1 MLGLQYLYK
10 AGAADAGHDPKR
22 IRIDEAAQALAM
34 LHPDPRY
41 PVWLKKE
48 PGVLLDTGKS
58 QYKELFNSGLTGLR
72 LANAVRVNRYAHAQ
86 MWSQEAH
93 AHGLARTIYK
103 HTPFVVA
110 WILLKQTRDE
120 IGGGKLLTETA
131 ISANLG
137 RTFDELR
144 EVCLQEIQ
152 KCGRGPL
159 AVCRNQGETLP
170 LMRDCMIRH
179 FPNLANDPAVAH
191 KMQQQS
197 FRDPYPKQ
205 LFDYLVSKAPQI
217 GNLA

>member
-1 MLGLQYLYK
+1 
-10 AGAADAGHDPKR
+10 
-22 IRIDEAAQALAM
+22 
-34 LHPDPRY
+34 
-41 PVWLKKE
+41 VWLKKE
-48 PGVLLDTGKS
+48 PGVLLDTGKN
-58 QYKELFNSGLTGLR
+58 QYKELFSKGLTGLR
-72 LANAVRVNRYAHAQ
+72 LANAVRVNGYAHAQ
-86 MWSQEAH
+86 MWNQESH
-93 AHGLARTIYK
+93 ATGSTRTAYK
-103 HTPFVVA
+103 HLPFVVA

-120 IGGGKLLTETA
+120 IGGGRLLTETA

-179 FPNLANDPAVAH
+179 FKLAPDPAVAH

-197 FRDPYPKQ
+197 PNDPYPKH
-205 LFDYLVSKAPQI
+205 LFDYLVSRAPQI
-217 GNLA
+217 RNLA